1 MEKGGAAGPWSLV
14 PGMAKV
20 VGEAGVD
27 MITDLV
33 NQIIVGVIPSEWEL
47 STLEN
52 CYKGKWD
59 ALESWKRKL

>member
-1 MEKGGAAGPWSLV
+1 MEKGEAAGPWSLV

-33 NQIIVGVIPSEWEL
+33 NQIIVGVIP
-47 STLEN
+47 EN
-52 CYKGKWD
+52 CGLGIFVNW
-59 ALESWKRKL
+59 R